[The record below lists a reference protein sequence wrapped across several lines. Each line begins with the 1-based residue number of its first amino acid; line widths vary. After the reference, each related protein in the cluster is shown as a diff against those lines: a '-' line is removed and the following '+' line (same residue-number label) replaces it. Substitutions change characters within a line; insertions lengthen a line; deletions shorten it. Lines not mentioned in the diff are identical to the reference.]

1 MAKKIRYYYDD
12 ESCTYQPEQ
21 TTLKTVAVQVLSYVG
36 GATLL
41 SCFLLAT
48 FYFVYDNPKEAFLK
62 RQNADLIKQVS
73 ELEQQFAQLEEQ
85 VDFLHTQD
93 NTFYRSLLNTDQID
107 DGFWTG
113 GKGGAVQAAGQSSQP
128 EVLRDAE
135 KRLDRLHNKMAI
147 QNQSY
152 SFLFQLLSKKEEE
165 LKHIPA
171 IKPVDGKV
179 ISGFGMRMHPIQKI
193 RKMHTGLDLQANT
206 GTEVFATG
214 DGVVRLAG
222 RNRGGYGVQ
231 VEIDHGG
238 YGYVT
243 KYAHLSEIT
252 VKVGQRVKRGDI
264 IGLSGNTGLSKG
276 PHLHY
281 EIIKNDRKIDPIDY
295 FYGDLTPE
303 EYVRLREEAKVE
315 NMSMD

>member
-1 MAKKIRYYYDD
+1 MAKKTLYYYDE

-21 TTLKTVAVQVLSYVG
+21 NTPKQVAKKVLSFVG

-41 SCFLLAT
+41 SCFFLAV
-48 FYFVYDNPKEAFLK
+48 FFFAYDNPKEAFLK
-62 RQNADLIKQVS
+62 KQNADLIREVAS
-73 ELEQQFAQLEEQ
+73 LEKQFASLEEKID
-85 VDFLHTQD
+85 VLHNQD
-93 NTFYRSLLNTDQID
+93 NAFYRSLLNTDQID
-107 DGFWTG
+107 EGFWNG
-113 GKGGAVQAAGQSSQP
+113 GKGGAVQAVGQGSKP

-135 KRLDRLHNKMAI
+135 QRLDRLQNKMNI

-152 SFLFQLLSKKEEE
+152 SFLFDLLSKKEEE

-171 IKPVDGKV
+171 IKPVPGKV

-206 GTEVFATG
+206 GTEVYATG

-222 RNRGGYGVQ
+222 RNRGGYGIQ

-238 YGYVT
+238 YGYIT
-243 KYAHLSEIT
+243 KYAHLSEIK
-252 VKVGQRVKRGDI
+252 VKVGQRIKRGDI